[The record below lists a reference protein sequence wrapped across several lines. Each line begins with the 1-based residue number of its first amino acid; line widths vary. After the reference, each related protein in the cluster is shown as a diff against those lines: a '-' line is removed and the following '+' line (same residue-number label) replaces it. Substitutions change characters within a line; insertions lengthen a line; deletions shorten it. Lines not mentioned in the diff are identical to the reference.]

1 MLYVV
6 TYSLSCLTKHSGD
19 YWILMLGRLLGGVS
33 TSLLFTA
40 FESWLVSVSVYMVVL
55 T

>member
-19 YWILMLGRLLGGVS
+19 YWILMLGCLLGGVS